1 MSERFF
7 EQPAT
12 EDIALGQVMHALGDP
27 IRLQIVTVLADN
39 RYHPCKVEEFGIDL
53 HKSTLTHHFK
63 VLRHAGVTQTRI
75 EGRNHSVR
83 LRRTD
88 LESRFPGLI
97 RSLTRALTSAEE
109 LERT

>member
-1 MSERFF
+1 LPEQFF

-12 EDIALGQVMHALGDP
+12 EDIALEEIMHALGDP
-27 IRLQIVTVLADN
+27 VRLRMVAVLADGK
-39 RYHPCKVEEFGIDL
+39 YHPCNVEEFRVDL

-63 VLRHAGVTQTRI
+63 VLRQAGVTQTRI

-88 LESRFPGLI
+88 LESRFPGLL
-97 RSLTRALTSAEE
+97 RSLTRALTTNLSA
-109 LERT
+109 